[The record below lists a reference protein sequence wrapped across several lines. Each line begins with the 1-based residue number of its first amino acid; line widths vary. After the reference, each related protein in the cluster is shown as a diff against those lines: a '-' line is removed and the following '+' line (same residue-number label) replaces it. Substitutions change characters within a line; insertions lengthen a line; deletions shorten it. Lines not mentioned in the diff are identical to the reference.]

1 MYKPRIGVLRG
12 GPSSEYEVSLKTGRT
27 VLQHLPA
34 EQYVPIDIFISRGGE
49 WHMRGLPV
57 APERALT
64 QCDAVFNAL
73 HGKYGEDGVLQ
84 RYMDMQNVR
93 YTGSGT
99 LGSGLAMNKLLAKR
113 HLREHVDHKGDVVDV
128 RFAAELVLR
137 EGECTE
143 YEIREVFL
151 KLSPPLVVKP
161 VNGGSS
167 VGTALV
173 RTPDELFYAVM
184 FGFEES
190 DAVLVE
196 QCVRGREVTVAVVEG
211 FRGEELYAA
220 PPVEISPT
228 KNVWF
233 DYDEKYK
240 GHAREVC
247 PAPLKGEHTQ
257 ALLDAARHVHRELGL
272 RDYSRSDF
280 ILARDGIY
288 FLEVNTLP
296 GLTEHSLL
304 PKALDVVGAKLPH
317 FLSHVTD
324 RALAR

>member
-27 VLQHLPA
+27 VLQHLPT
-34 EQYVPIDIFISRGGE
+34 EQYVPVDIFIARDGE
-49 WHMRGLPV
+49 WHMRGMPIE
-57 APERALT
+57 PERALT

-84 RYMDMQNVR
+84 RYMDMHRVR
-93 YTGSGT
+93 YTGSDT
-99 LGSGLAMNKLLAKR
+99 LASGLAMNKLLAKR
-113 HLREHVDHKGDVVDV
+113 HLRERASSGVPGSRL
-128 RFAAELVLR
+128 RFPAELVLR
-137 EGECTE
+137 EGECSE

-167 VGTALV
+167 VGTAIV
-173 RTPDELFYAVM
+173 RSPDELFYAVL
-184 FGFEES
+184 FAFEES

-196 QCVRGREVTVAVVEG
+196 QFVRGREVTVAVVEG

-220 PPVEISPT
+220 PPVEIRPT
-228 KNVWF
+228 KSEWF

-247 PAPLKGEHTQ
+247 PAPLESEHTQ

-304 PKALDVVGAKLPH
+304 PKALDTVGAKLPH

>member
-27 VLQHLPA
+27 VLQYLPA

-113 HLREHVDHKGDVVDV
+113 HLREHVDHKGTVVDV

-167 VGTALV
+167 VGTAIV
-173 RTPDELFYAVM
+173 RSQDELFYAVL
-184 FGFEES
+184 FAFEES

-196 QCVRGREVTVAVVEG
+196 QFVRGREVTVAVVEG

-220 PPVEISPT
+220 PPVEIRPT
-228 KNVWF
+228 KSDWF

-240 GHAREVC
+240 GHAQEVC
-247 PAPLKGEHTQ
+247 PAPLPADTTRT
-257 ALLDAARHVHRELGL
+257 LLDAARHVHRSLGL

-280 ILARDGIY
+280 ILARDGVY

-304 PKALDVVGAKLPH
+304 PKALDTVGAKLPH